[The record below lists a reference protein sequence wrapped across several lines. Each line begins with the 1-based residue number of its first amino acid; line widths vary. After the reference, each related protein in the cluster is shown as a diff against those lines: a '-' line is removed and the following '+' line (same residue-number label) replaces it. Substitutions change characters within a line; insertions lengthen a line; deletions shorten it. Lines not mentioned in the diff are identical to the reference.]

1 MDSGY
6 LHKPQEDIRYSKDTA
21 TKQASKRSFLKIV
34 FIIESQDLVNS
45 EFVKRSNQLAVIN
58 NLQQADIL

>member
-21 TKQASKRSFLKIV
+21 TEQASKRSFLKIV
-34 FIIESQDLVNS
+34 FIIESQELVNS
-45 EFVKRSNQLAVIN
+45 EFLKKSNQLTVIN
-58 NLQQADIL
+58 NLHQSDIL